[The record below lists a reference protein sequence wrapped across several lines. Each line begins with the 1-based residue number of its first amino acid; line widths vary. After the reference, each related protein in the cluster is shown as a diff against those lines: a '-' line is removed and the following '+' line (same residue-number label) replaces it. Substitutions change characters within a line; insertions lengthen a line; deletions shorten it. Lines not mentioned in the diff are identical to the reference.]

1 MEGMLDGPFF
11 FTNCDTLIEAD
22 YEQIYRQHVRDKN
35 IATIVCATQKVTIPY
50 GTVSVKQD
58 GQLLEM
64 QEKPQYSFLI
74 NTGFY
79 LLDSKIMGYIPENTF
94 IHITEIIEKCCLA
107 GERVGVFPISELQWS
122 DMGQLA
128 ELRNMQKKKKPS
140 IDKQSQKTYEFT
152 LANNIIDAMKSAC
165 EKILINTKL
174 KGYLVFMLVMV
185 GILPVLL
192 YKSYQ
197 KQKRIKNLCLV

>member
-128 ELRNMQKKKKPS
+128 ELRNMQKKKES
-140 IDKQSQKTYEFT
+140 EG
-152 LANNIIDAMKSAC
+152 L
-165 EKILINTKL
+165 
-174 KGYLVFMLVMV
+174 G
-185 GILPVLL
+185 G
-192 YKSYQ
+192 
-197 KQKRIKNLCLV
+197 